1 MNDTNFSEGYR
12 NLYLVH
18 LVKDT
23 KYRQKYYQAC
33 QLTLHIDSNKLKM
46 TKTIGSPSI
55 GDAYVL
61 ILNGSVDLNQIF
73 CVQASRPSPNC
84 QGGGDGG
91 RRHPPQFWINIEEV
105 SHCEMVP
112 LSMTEP
118 KPGM

>member
-61 ILNGSVDLNQIF
+61 ILSGSVDLNQIF
-73 CVQASRPSPNC
+73 CVQVSRRPPPSPPTVGV
-84 QGGGDGG
+84 GGYGG
-91 RRHPPQFWINIEEV
+91 WRAQTSSTILDKYRG
-105 SHCEMVP
+105 S
-112 LSMTEP
+112 
-118 KPGM
+118 

>member
-73 CVQASRPSPNC
+73 FVQASPNC
-84 QGGGDGG
+84 RGGDGG
-91 RRHPPQFWINIEEV
+91 RGHPQQFWINIEEV

-112 LSMTEP
+112 LPMTEP
-118 KPGM
+118 KPGT